1 VQTHRYYSKKS
12 TRPTGPKYKKEYKD
26 QMKLS
31 PFLKQALIG
40 LILGDQ
46 REFSTLNSKSFRLT
60 KLEQKKF
67 FISPELKEI
76 LIGVSLGDL
85 HIDKKSPTRN
95 ALLRFEQGS
104 IHEDYLLHLYDL
116 FKIYCRSGPQYSDR
130 KADFR
135 TNKIYSR
142 IQFQTRSLPCFNEF
156 HELFYENKMKRI
168 PVNITEWLTT
178 RGLAYW
184 AQDDGSKMGSG
195 FIFCTDSYSLENVQL
210 LVKVL
215 RDKFHLNAT
224 INIGSNKNY
233 RIYINS
239 DSMKKFKEL
248 VIPYFHASMKYKLD

>member
-1 VQTHRYYSKKS
+1 MVYSLAYNSVKLFHKPIGFVLTHRYYSNKS

-60 KLEQKKF
+60 KLEQNQF
-67 FISPELKEI
+67 FISPELKQI
-76 LIGVSLGDL
+76 LIGLSLGDL
-85 HIDKKSPTRN
+85 HIDTKLPTRN

-116 FKIYCRSGPQYSDR
+116 FKIDCRSGPQYSDR

-135 TNKIYSR
+135 TNQIYSR

-156 HELFYENKMKRI
+156 HELFYPDGVKIIPSNISEYLTEVSLAFWIMDLKERMK
-168 PVNITEWLTT
+168 
-178 RGLAYW
+178 
-184 AQDDGSKMGSG
+184 GSK
-195 FIFCTDSYSLENVQL
+195 V
-210 LVKVL
+210 
-215 RDKFHLNAT
+215 
-224 INIGSNKNY
+224 IN
-233 RIYINS
+233 
-239 DSMKKFKEL
+239 
-248 VIPYFHASMKYKLD
+248 